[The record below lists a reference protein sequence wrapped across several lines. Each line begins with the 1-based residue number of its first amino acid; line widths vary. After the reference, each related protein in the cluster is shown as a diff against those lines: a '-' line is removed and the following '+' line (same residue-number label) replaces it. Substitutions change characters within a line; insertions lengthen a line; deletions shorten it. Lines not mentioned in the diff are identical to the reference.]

1 MKKYEELTF
10 ADDFMFCKVLTT
22 NPNLCRE
29 LLELIIGRKVGQF
42 TRLDQQQPIELT
54 ADGKGVRFD
63 VYSED
68 DAGTVFDCEM
78 QTTENRNLP
87 KRSRYYQGMIDLNLI
102 ERGADYSELK
112 KSYVIF
118 ICPFDAFGAGLHKY
132 TFESICKES
141 PQINLGD
148 EATKIFLCAS
158 GDADDVTPDMKDFLD
173 WLSGKQGRSR
183 LVGELEDAVQ
193 KVKDHKEWRTEYMT
207 LLMRDQEMM
216 RKGREEGMQQ
226 GMRQGTMTTLFSL
239 VEDGIL
245 TLDDAAS
252 RVNMTPEEF
261 KEAME
266 KPVSV

>member
-1 MKKYEELTF
+1 MAAMVSVSMSPGLNSTMPGF
-10 ADDFMFCKVLTT
+10 WTCPSTVTAVL
-22 NPNLCRE
+22 E
-29 LLELIIGRKVGQF
+29 ISLL
-42 TRLDQQQPIELT
+42 
-54 ADGKGVRFD
+54 
-63 VYSED
+63 
-68 DAGTVFDCEM
+68 M

-118 ICPFDAFGAGLHKY
+118 ICPFDAFEAGLHKY
-132 TFESICKES
+132 TFESICKEL

-158 GDADDVTPDMKDFLD
+158 GDADDVSSDMKDFLD

-183 LVGELEDAVQ
+183 LVGKLENAVQ

-216 RKGREEGMQQ
+216 RKGR
-226 GMRQGTMTTLFSL
+226 
-239 VEDGIL
+239 
-245 TLDDAAS
+245 
-252 RVNMTPEEF
+252 
-261 KEAME
+261 
-266 KPVSV
+266 

>member
-1 MKKYEELTF
+1 M
-10 ADDFMFCKVLTT
+10 
-22 NPNLCRE
+22 R
-29 LLELIIGRKVGQF
+29 
-42 TRLDQQQPIELT
+42 
-54 ADGKGVRFD
+54 
-63 VYSED
+63 
-68 DAGTVFDCEM
+68 
-78 QTTENRNLP
+78 
-87 KRSRYYQGMIDLNLI
+87 
-102 ERGADYSELK
+102 
-112 KSYVIF
+112 
-118 ICPFDAFGAGLHKY
+118 
-132 TFESICKES
+132 
-141 PQINLGD
+141 
-148 EATKIFLCAS
+148 
-158 GDADDVTPDMKDFLD
+158 DADDVSSDMKDFLD

-245 TLDDAAS
+245 TLDDATS

>member
-1 MKKYEELTF
+1 M
-10 ADDFMFCKVLTT
+10 
-22 NPNLCRE
+22 R
-29 LLELIIGRKVGQF
+29 
-42 TRLDQQQPIELT
+42 
-54 ADGKGVRFD
+54 
-63 VYSED
+63 
-68 DAGTVFDCEM
+68 
-78 QTTENRNLP
+78 
-87 KRSRYYQGMIDLNLI
+87 
-102 ERGADYSELK
+102 
-112 KSYVIF
+112 
-118 ICPFDAFGAGLHKY
+118 
-132 TFESICKES
+132 
-141 PQINLGD
+141 
-148 EATKIFLCAS
+148 
-158 GDADDVTPDMKDFLD
+158 DADDVSSDMKDFLD

-183 LVGELEDAVQ
+183 LVGELENAVQ

-226 GMRQGTMTTLFSL
+226 GMRQGTITTLFSL